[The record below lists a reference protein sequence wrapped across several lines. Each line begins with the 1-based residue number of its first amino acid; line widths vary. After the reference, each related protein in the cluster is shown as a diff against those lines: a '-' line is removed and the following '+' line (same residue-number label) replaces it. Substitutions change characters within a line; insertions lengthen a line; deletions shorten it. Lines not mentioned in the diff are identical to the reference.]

1 MSSLRARW
9 LLLAAALCAGL
20 TGFWFA
26 RQLDR
31 GGPQLA
37 SGTWL
42 PQSKAVIDFQLTDT
56 SGRGFTRRDLLGAP
70 TLVFFGFTHCPDVCP
85 TTLLTLAQVRHRAAL
100 AGLAGLRVLFISV
113 DPQRDTPPQLGL
125 YVHAFDPQFQG
136 LTGDPQT
143 IRRLAA
149 NFGVAVNRVD
159 LPGGDYTMDHSAV
172 VFALD
177 ATAHI
182 VAIFTPPFDVAALS
196 ADLTRAAP
204 YLHAQ
209 RRAAT

>member
-42 PQSKAVIDFQLTDT
+42 PQSKAVIDFELTDT
-56 SGRGFTRRDLLGAP
+56 SGRAFTRRDLLGAP

-85 TTLLTLAQVRHRAAL
+85 TTLVTLARVRQRAA
-100 AGLAGLRVLFISV
+100 LAGLRVLFVSV
-113 DPQRDTPPQLGL
+113 DPQRDTPPLLGL

-149 NFGVAVNRVD
+149 NFGVAVNRVE
-159 LPGGDYTMDHSAV
+159 LPGGDYTMDHTAAV
-172 VFALD
+172 FLLD
-177 ATAHI
+177 REARI
-182 VAIFTPPFDVAALS
+182 RAIFTPPFDVPTLV
-196 ADLTRAAP
+196 ADLKRAAP
-204 YLHAQ
+204 SLGHA
-209 RRAAT
+209 RGGG